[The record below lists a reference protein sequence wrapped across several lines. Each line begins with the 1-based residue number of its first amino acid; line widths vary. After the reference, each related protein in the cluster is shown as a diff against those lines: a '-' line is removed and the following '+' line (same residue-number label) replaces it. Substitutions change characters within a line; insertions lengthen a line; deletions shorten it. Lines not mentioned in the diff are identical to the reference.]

1 MALRWPLRGA
11 VAALVIPDSG
21 EWSLEM
27 MRPSRS
33 ALFVPGNRREWIE
46 KAVTYAADVL
56 VLDLEDSVPDR
67 EKAAA
72 RAIVKTGV
80 QMLKAKG
87 QASSVRINGF
97 ATGLA
102 LDDLEG
108 VLCPELESVS
118 LPKVETV
125 ADMNELDALLTHLER
140 RLGIPVG
147 QIETP
152 LGCETA
158 KAMRNVYEIATSCR
172 RVKRVGLAAGP
183 GGDAARAIGYEWSRA
198 GMETLYLRSK
208 VVLDARAAGIQYPTI
223 SSWWNIKD
231 LEGLERDARWNRSL
245 GYRGQTVIHPSHVPI
260 VNKVYT
266 PTADEIAFHKGLIQA
281 MEEAEKKGTAAVT
294 YKGDMVDEAMVKTS
308 REMLEF
314 ARSIGVEP

>member
-1 MALRWPLRGA
+1 M
-11 VAALVIPDSG
+11 I
-21 EWSLEM
+21 
-27 MRPSRS
+27 RPSRS
-33 ALFVPGNRREWIE
+33 ALFVPGNRPEWIQ
-46 KAVTYAADVL
+46 KAVGYGADVL
-56 VLDLEDSVPDR
+56 ILDLEDSVPDR

-72 RAIVKTGV
+72 RPIVKAGI
-80 QMLKAKG
+80 QALKAKG

-97 ATGLA
+97 ATGLT

-118 LPKVETV
+118 LPKVETA

-140 RLGIPVG
+140 RLGIPIG
-147 QIETP
+147 QVETP

-183 GGDAARAIGYEWSRA
+183 GGDAARAIGYQWSKE
-198 GMETLYLRSK
+198 GMETLFLRSK
-208 VVLDARAAGIQYPTI
+208 AVLDARAAGIQYPTI

-245 GYRGQTVIHPSHVPI
+245 GYRGQTVMHPSHVPI
-260 VNKVYT
+260 VNRVYT
-266 PTADEIAFHKGLIQA
+266 PTADEIAFHKGLLQA
-281 MEEAEKKGTAAVT
+281 MEDARTRGIAAVT

-314 ARSIGVEP
+314 ARSIGLET